1 MVDGRATP
9 TRRGGSMELFLEWLL
24 LELAAV
30 ALQVAILR
38 ILDWVQGRSLSPE
51 PPATMAVAA

>member
-1 MVDGRATP
+1 
-9 TRRGGSMELFLEWLL
+9 MELFLEWLL

>member
-1 MVDGRATP
+1 
-9 TRRGGSMELFLEWLL
+9 MELFVEWLL

-38 ILDWVQGRSLSPE
+38 ILGWVRGRSLPSE
-51 PPATMAVAA
+51 TPASMAVAA